1 MRLTDCP
8 QDVLTIIL
16 SKVPTRCLCVAATT
30 CTALRAAARHVP
42 SLRPLRTPT
51 NAQALARWLDTDH
64 VRDRVTTVRV
74 TRSRAATQ
82 PPLLLKNLQALRTLT
97 VAFSRVHPQLFSNA
111 PTSLQHL
118 FVHALRPGASDTF
131 STRCLRD
138 LVNLRLL
145 HITFAPGWLT
155 ALVQADLA
163 ALTALEYLE
172 LRRIPIIRVAAPI
185 HATRAVVLH
194 AFDALYAT
202 PTAPPAPAS
211 LASAAPPLLDL
222 RCDAH
227 DHGMVDVARWITPTS
242 APALRSLRLSMPWR
256 LDIPCFESMRNLEML
271 ALHFRTFH
279 VPDMA
284 RVMPRL
290 QHASL
295 AVDGHFVIDDRSS
308 IPHGTDLRA
317 TSSGGVPMDLRRW
330 CFPPG
335 RDRDVLRDPY

>member
-145 HITFAPGWLT
+145 L
-155 ALVQADLA
+155 ALCH
-163 ALTALEYLE
+163 
-172 LRRIPIIRVAAPI
+172 RRR
-185 HATRAVVLH
+185 RL
-194 AFDALYAT
+194 L
-202 PTAPPAPAS
+202 
-211 LASAAPPLLDL
+211 LASRMQLL
-222 RCDAH
+222 A
-227 DHGMVDVARWITPTS
+227 I
-242 APALRSLRLSMPWR
+242 
-256 LDIPCFESMRNLEML
+256 
-271 ALHFRTFH
+271 
-279 VPDMA
+279 
-284 RVMPRL
+284 
-290 QHASL
+290 
-295 AVDGHFVIDDRSS
+295 SS
-308 IPHGTDLRA
+308 IKQKNKIKIEVTKVAYASCRDL
-317 TSSGGVPMDLRRW
+317 
-330 CFPPG
+330 
-335 RDRDVLRDPY
+335 